1 ASKGLRKPAVEDVVS
16 PGVPESDTVVHNFI
30 VEVKL
35 ALTVLYLFHLA
46 NVRRCG
52 RQLNPLVD
60 LGNVSPPLLV
70 NLRLVADHV
79 QAAVDENQRIGI
91 VDVLLNVLLGFFLD
105 LQPRHLTPH
114 PLPVRWYGLPELVLW
129 DDRNYPP
136 PLSRLL
142 LGGDVDTVE
151 AGSCKED
158 VYMDKVVPRR
168 FLNGLDVNTVFLG
181 NDGCGP
187 DVSKVVPLV
196 R

>member
-1 ASKGLRKPAVEDVVS
+1 LRCIQNASKGLRKPAVEDVVS
-16 PGVPESDTVVHNFI
+16 PRVSEANTVVNHFI

-46 NVRRCG
+46 HMCCSRG
-52 RQLNPLVD
+52 QLNPLVD
-60 LGNVSPPLLV
+60 LGNVAPPLLV

-79 QAAVDENQRIGI
+79 QAAVDKDQRIGV
-91 VDVLLNVLLGFFLD
+91 VDVLFDVSLGFFLD

-114 PLPVRWYGLPELVLW
+114 PLPVRWYGFPKLVLW

-136 PLSRLL
+136 PLARLL
-142 LGGDVDTVE
+142 LGGDVDSVK

-168 FLNGLDVNTVFLG
+168 LLNGLNVD
-181 NDGCGP
+181 
-187 DVSKVVPLV
+187 
-196 R
+196 